1 MNNKENNILFRLNF
15 ALQDNNATTFNA
27 NLIKIIEN
35 EILISGHKL
44 TSEEIQ
50 KEIENNVHLK
60 FTEEEIKEAISE
72 KGKDILFDNNSYY
85 LKTDKI
91 EKLNNQPKISD
102 ELLKYI
108 RIAIKELNIK
118 TTEQKLHQLIMDYL
132 YYCFNANREVL
143 IALIKNEPLNSSK
156 NKNFNN
162 EEINLINLF
171 LQWDNIEKNK
181 CIYNIISY
189 CYNFCTLTIKN
200 NNLFSHN
207 LFRGKNFI
215 LDANIIFRLAGIN
228 NDSRKKTI
236 ESFTNKCKEIG
247 IKLSYTTET
256 LEEIYRVIKNK
267 VLWIKG
273 LNGYDKPV
281 DWNKY
286 VENDNDFY
294 KIYFEWC
301 VNEKNDSGDFVAFQK
316 YLIDLLLGVM
326 SDFEIEEV
334 DNYEIINNIEFNSYC
349 DALLTYKSQHSNRQ
363 QSSASIKTDIKN
375 ILSVKKERTRK
386 KIYDFWSLNKFI
398 ISADQNLINWSNDN
412 FGGVPL
418 VVLPS
423 VWLTILLKFSGRNT
437 KDDYSA
443 FCSFLEVR
451 EHSEENK
458 NIDVFKLVE
467 SLRDKTNC
475 SDVKRLI
482 VTEIINNKDKY
493 KIENEDDYKIISSKA
508 FDEVINNMKKEE
520 KKLRELKEQEIEKL
534 KKEKEII
541 QNNNLIIK
549 NVDVESKLE
558 ILAKK
563 KYKNNNKVVKN
574 YLN

>member
-189 CYNFCTLTIKN
+189 CYNFCTLTIK
-200 NNLFSHN
+200 
-207 LFRGKNFI
+207 K
-215 LDANIIFRLAGIN
+215 
-228 NDSRKKTI
+228 
-236 ESFTNKCKEIG
+236 
-247 IKLSYTTET
+247 
-256 LEEIYRVIKNK
+256 
-267 VLWIKG
+267 
-273 LNGYDKPV
+273 
-281 DWNKY
+281 
-286 VENDNDFY
+286 
-294 KIYFEWC
+294 
-301 VNEKNDSGDFVAFQK
+301 
-316 YLIDLLLGVM
+316 
-326 SDFEIEEV
+326 
-334 DNYEIINNIEFNSYC
+334 
-349 DALLTYKSQHSNRQ
+349 
-363 QSSASIKTDIKN
+363 
-375 ILSVKKERTRK
+375 
-386 KIYDFWSLNKFI
+386 
-398 ISADQNLINWSNDN
+398 
-412 FGGVPL
+412 
-418 VVLPS
+418 
-423 VWLTILLKFSGRNT
+423 
-437 KDDYSA
+437 
-443 FCSFLEVR
+443 
-451 EHSEENK
+451 
-458 NIDVFKLVE
+458 
-467 SLRDKTNC
+467 
-475 SDVKRLI
+475 
-482 VTEIINNKDKY
+482 
-493 KIENEDDYKIISSKA
+493 
-508 FDEVINNMKKEE
+508 
-520 KKLRELKEQEIEKL
+520 
-534 KKEKEII
+534 
-541 QNNNLIIK
+541 
-549 NVDVESKLE
+549 
-558 ILAKK
+558 
-563 KYKNNNKVVKN
+563 
-574 YLN
+574 